1 MRMATGDGEDRPAE
15 EIARGRWL
23 ELPRD
28 SEAPFYQ
35 SRVPDFRS
43 PQATFTEIRGRVSE
57 LLAEVPSWHP
67 RWTAVVSAEQIQR
80 WHRRIFD
87 TTFPGD
93 AGRLRKPG
101 EPDTDYGV
109 LLLDAPADEWRWT
122 RVPAAP
128 ASEVPALLD
137 AACDRFEQVVPKE
150 HEPTTDQAA
159 GAAAD
164 LFVDVL
170 KVHPFVDGN
179 MRVAVVALATALR
192 RLRQRP
198 VAIYPN
204 DLEFAVGL
212 SYALRSTEDA
222 SREPMRNLVAQRLD
236 HR

>member
-43 PQATFTEIRGRVSE
+43 
-57 LLAEVPSWHP
+57 
-67 RWTAVVSAEQIQR
+67 
-80 WHRRIFD
+80 
-87 TTFPGD
+87 
-93 AGRLRKPG
+93 
-101 EPDTDYGV
+101 
-109 LLLDAPADEWRWT
+109 RWT

-137 AACDRFEQVVPKE
+137 AACDRFEQMVPKE

>member
-1 MRMATGDGEDRPAE
+1 MRPVIGSS
-15 EIARGRWL
+15 RWC
-23 ELPRD
+23 PR
-28 SEAPFYQ
+28 STSQPPT
-35 SRVPDFRS
+35 R
-43 PQATFTEIRGRVSE
+43 
-57 LLAEVPSWHP
+57 
-67 RWTAVVSAEQIQR
+67 QR
-80 WHRRIFD
+80 
-87 TTFPGD
+87 
-93 AGRLRKPG
+93 
-101 EPDTDYGV
+101 
-109 LLLDAPADEWRWT
+109 
-122 RVPAAP
+122 
-128 ASEVPALLD
+128 
-137 AACDRFEQVVPKE
+137 
-150 HEPTTDQAA
+150 
-159 GAAAD
+159 AAAD